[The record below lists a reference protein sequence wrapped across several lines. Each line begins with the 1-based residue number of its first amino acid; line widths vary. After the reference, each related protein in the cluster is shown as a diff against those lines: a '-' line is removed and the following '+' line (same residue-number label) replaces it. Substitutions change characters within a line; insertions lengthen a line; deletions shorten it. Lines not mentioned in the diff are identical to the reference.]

1 MPQIANFL
9 PGTCNLALM
18 LHFKRSCCLRLF
30 IGGRLYVSVYVFFES
45 VGQRFSPPGKV
56 CSPTCPSS
64 ADPACPIQTTRSRAA
79 CSFRRMPF
87 SRAPSVLTLRVQTAS
102 IKGWPLTSIPHSRT
116 GTILSSLLVRRWPMM
131 FHPQVLCS
139 SFFTIWTLQKSSA
152 VGQITL
158 GNGHRCA
165 LLFGI

>member
-1 MPQIANFL
+1 M
-9 PGTCNLALM
+9 
-18 LHFKRSCCLRLF
+18 
-30 IGGRLYVSVYVFFES
+30 
-45 VGQRFSPPGKV
+45 SP
-56 CSPTCPSS
+56 
-64 ADPACPIQTTRSRAA
+64 A
-79 CSFRRMPF
+79 CSFRGMPF

-139 SFFTIWTLQKSSA
+139 SFFIIWTLQKSSA

-165 LLFGI
+165 LLFSIEQLLLTFSLLGFSQPRLGSAPLTCYSAPTDVPLFPADAAVEAGQSVR